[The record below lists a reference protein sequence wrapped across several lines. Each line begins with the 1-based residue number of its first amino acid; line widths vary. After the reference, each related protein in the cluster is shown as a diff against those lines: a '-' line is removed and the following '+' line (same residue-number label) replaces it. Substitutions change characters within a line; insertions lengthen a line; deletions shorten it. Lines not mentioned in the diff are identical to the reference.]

1 MAKNLVIVESPAKA
15 KTIEKYLGGDY
26 IVKASFG
33 HIRDLSKE
41 DNAIDVKNGY
51 RPRYEVPNE
60 KKKVVS
66 ELRKL
71 TESAEMV
78 WLATDED
85 REGEAIAWHLY
96 EELQL
101 DRKNVK
107 RVVYHEITKPAIMA
121 AFASPR
127 DIDYNLVD
135 AQQARRTLD
144 RLVGFELSP
153 ILWKKVKPSLSAG
166 RVQSVAVRLIVERER
181 EIAGFE
187 SSSAY
192 KVTASLF
199 SIPTEKSFKAEL
211 SERFAVQ
218 SDAGTFLRQCTGA
231 EYTVKNLE
239 IKPSKKSPSPP
250 FTTSTLQQEA
260 SRKLGFSITKTM
272 KLAQDLYEAGHITY
286 MRTDSVNLSDIALG
300 MAHEEILKSWGENYA
315 NTRRY
320 STKAAGAQEAHEAIR
335 PTAFDRR
342 TIDAHDRDARRL
354 YELIWQRATASQMAD
369 AQIERTII
377 TVNVS
382 TVKQDLVKKY
392 LLEQDLVKQDLIAKG
407 EVLKFE
413 GFLKV
418 YGESAD
424 DDAEEDDTNLLPIV
438 SIGEKLGFN
447 YMTATE
453 KFAKPPARYNE
464 ASLVKKLEDLGIG
477 RPSTYAP
484 TIQTIQ
490 TRNYIVKEDRE
501 AKQRDYS
508 ILTLLPDGKVEKEV
522 KTESYGAEKQKLFP
536 TDVGGIVTDFLIRY
550 FSQIMDYNF
559 TATVEKQFDEIAE
572 GQKQWVAM
580 LDEFYGPFHKTV
592 ENTMGEAKRN
602 DRLLGTEPGTERKV
616 IAKYGRFGPM
626 IQIGEAGEADVKFS
640 SLPPHTSLESITL
653 EEAIALFRLPRIV
666 GMFEGAEM
674 KVAIGK
680 YGPYIQHSGQFCSI
694 EPPDDPLTITEARAI
709 ELIIQ
714 KREAVK
720 SAVIR
725 EFEGD
730 ATMRIL
736 RGKYGPYIKAGELNA
751 RIPRGVNPETLT
763 LEDCRK
769 LVGEQFPAKADAK
782 KASAESGGAKTKA
795 GAKKTNAKSGGTKTK
810 AGAKKN
816 SKKTTE

>member
-15 KTIEKYLGGDY
+15 KTIEKYLGSDY

-51 RPRYEVPNE
+51 RPRYDVPNE
-60 KKKVVS
+60 KKKVVA
-66 ELRKL
+66 ELRRL
-71 TESAEMV
+71 TESAEMI

-96 EELQL
+96 EELRL
-101 DRKNVK
+101 DRKSVK

-121 AFASPR
+121 AFAAPR

-192 KVTASLF
+192 KVTANLF

-218 SDAGTFLRQCTGA
+218 SDAGTFLRQCSGA
-231 EYTVKNLE
+231 DYTVKNLE
-239 IKPSKKSPSPP
+239 IKPSKKSASPP

-300 MAHEEILKSWGENYA
+300 MAREEILKSWGDNYA

-354 YELIWQRATASQMAD
+354 YELIWQRAIASQMAD

-382 TVKQDLVKKY
+382 T
-392 LLEQDLVKQDLIAKG
+392 VKQDLIAKG

-424 DDAEEDDTNLLPIV
+424 DDTEEDDSNLLPIV
-438 SIGEKLGFN
+438 RIGEKLGFN

-453 KFAKPPARYNE
+453 KYAKPPARYNE
-464 ASLVKKLEDLGIG
+464 ASLVKKLEELGIG

-501 AKQRDYS
+501 AKQRDYA
-508 ILTLLPDGKVEKEV
+508 IITLLPDGKVNKEV
-522 KTESYGAEKQKLFP
+522 KSESFGAEKQKLFP
-536 TDVGGIVTDFLIRY
+536 TDVGGIVTDFLIKY

-640 SLPPHTSLESITL
+640 SLPPKTSLESITL

-666 GMFEGAEM
+666 GMFEGAEI

-720 SAVIR
+720 SAVMR

-769 LVGEQFPAKADAK
+769 LVEEQFPAKADAK
-782 KASAESGGAKTKA
+782 KTSAESGGAKTKA
-795 GAKKTNAKSGGTKTK
+795 SAKKTTAKSRGAKTKTSGK
-810 AGAKKN
+810 
-816 SKKTTE
+816 